1 MSRAKVSGGSMKESA
16 FDDDMASGQIRDKKH
31 EGYSQLAN
39 KDQKQK
45 RAAAKAKG
53 GRELEGQ

>member
-1 MSRAKVSGGSMKESA
+1 MKESA